1 MRKWV
6 KARLKQ
12 GFKMKLKSPKM
23 RKLDKLRRARETVP
37 TGRIYRRHLV
47 PPSKRPA
54 LLKLLGKKLSEPG
67 FFKNL
72 PILYQ
77 STVKRFD
84 FHFFSG
90 KQQYIVPVAIKN
102 TAFWEAPP
110 ASSDGRDYGELRKAF
125 LAHNRAVYSGLIK
138 PERYI
143 MRSPKVYVRIGDFL
157 VMEFVNSLG
166 FNAYGPLK
174 GVFDE
179 IHGNFLFLKKKRL
192 ISESPQYV
200 HIMPVANTNPADPKK
215 GKWIVFS
222 SYDYV

>member
-1 MRKWV
+1 MRKWSV
-6 KARLKQ
+6 ARLNR
-12 GFKMKLKSPKM
+12 LKSYRAK
-23 RKLDKLRRARETVP
+23 KLDKFRRAREIIP
-37 TGRIYRRHLV
+37 TGKIYKRRLV
-47 PPSKRPA
+47 PPSQRPA
-54 LLKLLGKKLSEPG
+54 LLKLLERKLSEPG
-67 FFKNL
+67 FFENL

-84 FHFFSG
+84 FHFFAG
-90 KQQYIVPVAIKN
+90 KQEYIVPVAIKN
-102 TAFWEAPP
+102 TAFWKQPP
-110 ASSDGRDYGELRKAF
+110 ADGRDYGALRKTF
-125 LAHNRAVYSGLIK
+125 LAHHKAVNSGLIK

-143 MRSPKVYVRIGDFL
+143 MRSPKVYARIGNFL

-179 IHGNFLFLKKKRL
+179 IHGNFLFLKRKQL
-192 ISESPQYV
+192 IPQTPQYFHV
-200 HIMPVANTNPADPKK
+200 MPVANTNPGDPKR